1 MQRTVASYSSVKH
14 SKIHPKFLNSNSTSH
29 RWPFGAMAELLDNA
43 MDPDVKAQQFCIDMQ
58 NFDGIDCLVFMDNGG
73 GMTPDT
79 LHKMLGF
86 GHSDKKD
93 IDGHRPIGKYGSGFK
108 SGSMRLG
115 QDALVLTKHTTSQSV
130 GFLSQT
136 FLKAAH
142 AEEIL
147 VPMITWSLDG
157 QQLNADAG
165 DVQQSLNAI
174 RDYSVF
180 QDEAGL
186 LMQLDAIQG
195 SGTIIIIS
203 NLRRNSADQLEL
215 DFDAD
220 ASDIRIAADPP
231 EEGSASPAPNYQ
243 QSRAT
248 QPKEVDVPLDY
259 SLRQYVSVLYKVPR
273 MQVFIREKKV
283 KVKRMTSLLR
293 DKLQETYRP
302 QSNPD
307 FRCDIEM
314 GFNTEN
320 ENLYGMMLYHR
331 NRLIRPYHRVG
342 LQLEPNDKGLG
353 VLGVVEADFLQ
364 PTHNKQDFDDTPAY
378 RNMVNKLGQVLKLYW
393 WEKMDRLGK
402 TPRPLSP
409 NSARGGRTRITQ
421 APAQPEDGKIPDDL
435 WVQCDFPQ
443 CLKWR
448 KMPPGTHPDSLPDNW
463 FCYNHPDPAK
473 AALSH
478 TAPEEAYKIPA
489 EAEAAKHER
498 RRQFQ
503 AAERERKSRNKTAAE
518 LAQEQR
524 ELQVR
529 QQQEEQQAEAT
540 RIAGERRRLQ
550 QEQAAATARLQA
562 EQKKQIKEEQLRMK
576 RVQQEQQ
583 QAFQRQQEVLLRAQ
597 KAEEERARSEAA
609 LHALQQHNLHLQQ
622 QQEAQRLAGLER
634 DHQQRLQEEQEQ
646 QKAQTRMMAQEAQQS
661 SAPQHSAATAHQS
674 QGPEAAHTQ
683 QQHMQPQLQGSGS
696 VHSHRGTS
704 RAGPSKHGTGKRDSS
719 SQDSAG
725 RSESGKRQA
734 LNGSNAGVV
743 SASQARQAKSSPQLD
758 AGLPVHTNANGSQ
771 TAAHMDSSHVS
782 SEGTRSNDR
791 VAPAGTS
798 RHKQAAEVQGEDRG
812 GTAMPEQD
820 LVAKLAANL
829 QMALKAVSILKRAD
843 PTVFENLQPAD
854 LANLDLRALCE
865 TPGSTPE

>member
-1 MQRTVASYSSVKH
+1 MNGDVQPSSASYSNVKH

-58 NFDGIDCLVFMDNGG
+58 NFDGLDCLVFMDNGG
-73 GMTPDT
+73 GMTPET

-86 GHSDKKD
+86 GHSDKKEV
-93 IDGHRPIGKYGSGFK
+93 DGHRPIGKYGSGFK

-115 QDALVLTKHTTSQSV
+115 QDALVLTKHTASQSV

-136 FLKAAH
+136 FLKAAK

-147 VPMITWSLDG
+147 VPMISWNLNG
-157 QQLNADAG
+157 QRLNADAD
-165 DVQQSLNAI
+165 DVQQSLQAI

-195 SGTIIIIS
+195 TGTIIIIS

-220 ASDIRIAADPP
+220 ASDIRISADLP
-231 EEGSASPAPNYQ
+231 ENGSTSPVPNYQ

-273 MQVFIREKKV
+273 MQIFIREKKV

-293 DKLQETYRP
+293 DKIQETYRP
-302 QSNPD
+302 QSNPE

-353 VLGVVEADFLQ
+353 VLGVVEADFLI

-378 RNMVNKLGQVLKLYW
+378 RNMINKLGNVLRVYW

-402 TPRPLSP
+402 TPRAQSPLP
-409 NSARGGRTRITQ
+409 ARGGRARVPQIQ
-421 APAQPEDGKIPDDL
+421 APSAEERIPDDL

-448 KMPPGTHPDSLPDNW
+448 KMPGGTDPSSLPDNW
-463 FCYNHPDPAK
+463 FCYNHPNPAV

-478 TAPEEAYKIPA
+478 RAPEEEYKVPA
-489 EAEAAKHER
+489 EAEAAKQER
-498 RRQFQ
+498 RRLFN
-503 AAERERKSRNKTAAE
+503 AAERERKSKNKTAAE
-518 LAQEQR
+518 LAQEER
-524 ELQVR
+524 ELEVKKK
-529 QQQEEQQAEAT
+529 QQEQQAEAA
-540 RIAGERRRLQ
+540 RIAAERRRLQ
-550 QEQAAATARLQA
+550 QEQAAALRLHA
-562 EQKKQIKEEQLRMK
+562 EQKKRMKEEQLRQLQMQ
-576 RVQQEQQ
+576 RLHQEAARQQQ
-583 QAFQRQQEVLLRAQ
+583 QAVLRAQ
-597 KAEEERARSEAA
+597 KAEEERANYQAA
-609 LHALQQHNLHLQQ
+609 MQNLEQRNQYLQ
-622 QQEAQRLAGLER
+622 QQEAQRLADIER
-634 DHQQRLQEEQEQ
+634 HRKQRLQEEQ
-646 QKAQTRMMAQEAQQS
+646 AQRVAQARNDEAQQS
-661 SAPQHSAATAHQS
+661 SVPLHSDQAEHDS
-674 QGPEAAHTQ
+674 QGPAA
-683 QQHMQPQLQGSGS
+683 PQ
-696 VHSHRGTS
+696 T
-704 RAGPSKHGTGKRDSS
+704 
-719 SQDSAG
+719 
-725 RSESGKRQA
+725 RQ
-734 LNGSNAGVV
+734 
-743 SASQARQAKSSPQLD
+743 QARAQPHNP
-758 AGLPVHTNANGSQ
+758 LPGTNHSCL
-771 TAAHMDSSHVS
+771 M
-782 SEGTRSNDR
+782 
-791 VAPAGTS
+791 
-798 RHKQAAEVQGEDRG
+798 
-812 GTAMPEQD
+812 
-820 LVAKLAANL
+820 
-829 QMALKAVSILKRAD
+829 
-843 PTVFENLQPAD
+843 
-854 LANLDLRALCE
+854 
-865 TPGSTPE
+865 TPVLLYIITG

>member
-1 MQRTVASYSSVKH
+1 MLSSATSYSSVKH

-58 NFDGIDCLVFMDNGG
+58 NFDGLDCLVFMDNGG

-86 GHSDKKD
+86 GHSDKKE

-115 QDALVLTKHTTSQSV
+115 QDALVLTKHTASQSV

-136 FLKAAH
+136 FLKAAN

-147 VPMITWSLDG
+147 VPMITWTLDG
-157 QQLNADAG
+157 QRMNANAG
-165 DVQQSLNAI
+165 DVQQSLQAI

-195 SGTIIIIS
+195 TGTIIIIS

-220 ASDIRIAADPP
+220 ASDIRIAADLP
-231 EEGSASPAPNYQ
+231 EEGSTSPVPNYQ

-273 MQVFIREKKV
+273 MQIFIREKKV

-293 DKLQETYRP
+293 DKIQETYRP
-302 QSNPD
+302 GNNPE

-353 VLGVVEADFLQ
+353 VLGVVEADFLT
-364 PTHNKQDFDDTPAY
+364 PTHNKQDFDDTPTY
-378 RNMVNKLGQVLKLYW
+378 RNMINKLGQVLKLYW

-402 TPRPLSP
+402 TPRPHSP
-409 NSARGGRTRITQ
+409 LPARGGRNRTPQIQ
-421 APAQPEDGKIPDDL
+421 APPKEERIPDDL

-448 KMPPGTHPDSLPDNW
+448 KMPAGTDPNILPENW
-463 FCYNHPDPAK
+463 FCYNHPDPAM

-478 TAPEEAYKIPA
+478 TAPEEEYKVPA
-489 EAEAAKHER
+489 EAEAAKQER
-498 RRQFQ
+498 KRQFN
-503 AAERERKSRNKTAAE
+503 AAERERKSKNKSAAE
-518 LAQEQR
+518 LAYEQR
-524 ELQVR
+524 EAEVR
-529 QQQEEQQAEAT
+529 QRQEEQQAEAAQ
-540 RIAGERRRLQ
+540 IASERKRLQ
-550 QEQAAATARLQA
+550 QEQAAAARFQA
-562 EQKKQIKEEQLRMK
+562 EQKKRMKEEQIRQKQLHQAHEEAARQ
-576 RVQQEQQ
+576 QQE
-583 QAFQRQQEVLLRAQ
+583 AVRRAQ
-597 KAEEERARSEAA
+597 LAEEERANYQAA
-609 LHALQQHNLHLQQ
+609 MQNLQQRSQYLQQ
-622 QQEAQRLAGLER
+622 QEEQRLAEIAR
-634 DHQQRLQEEQEQ
+634 HRQQCLQEEQAH
-646 QKAQTRMMAQEAQQS
+646 KAAQARRDETQQS
-661 SAPQHSAATAHQS
+661 SAPQGSHHVEHQS
-674 QGPEAAHTQ
+674 PGPEALQTQ
-683 QQHMQPQLQGSGS
+683 QQAQ
-696 VHSHRGTS
+696 SHLDSAMPDTEPAHQEPSRSSPS
-704 RAGPSKHGTGKRDSS
+704 RAGTSKRGLSV
-719 SQDSAG
+719 QDSADKIG
-725 RSESGKRQA
+725 SRKRQA
-734 LNGSNAGVV
+734 LETLQEEGEA
-743 SASQARQAKSSPQLD
+743 ASQAQHAASSAQPNPIFRKGSGMQA
-758 AGLPVHTNANGSQ
+758 
-771 TAAHMDSSHVS
+771 TAAVS
-782 SEGTRSNDR
+782 EETRSDGAALGHVQVNG
-791 VAPAGTS
+791 A
-798 RHKQAAEVQGEDRG
+798 QQAEVRQVNDS
-812 GTAMPEQD
+812 
-820 LVAKLAANL
+820 LVHKLAANL
-829 QMALKAVSILKRAD
+829 QMALKALSILKGVES
-843 PTVFENLQPAD
+843 TVFEDLQPED
-854 LANLDLRALCE
+854 LANLDLHTLCE
-865 TPGSTPE
+865 TPSPTPSQ

>member
-1 MQRTVASYSSVKH
+1 MQTTPASYSSVKH

-43 MDPDVKAQQFCIDMQ
+43 MDPDVKAQQCARFCTVFQ
-58 NFDGIDCLVFMDNGG
+58 PPVVFMDNGG
-73 GMTPDT
+73 GMTPAT

-86 GHSDKKD
+86 GHSDKKE
-93 IDGHRPIGKYGSGFK
+93 IDGHRFK

-115 QDALVLTKHTTSQSV
+115 QDALVLTNT
-130 GFLSQT
+130 L
-136 FLKAAH
+136 AAH

-157 QQLNADAG
+157 QRWNADAG

-195 SGTIIIIS
+195 TGTIIIIS

-231 EEGSASPAPNYQ
+231 EEGSASPATNYQ

-302 QSNPD
+302 HSDPY

-331 NRLIRPYHRVG
+331 NRLIRPYHSWSPMTG
-342 LQLEPNDKGLG
+342 GWG
-353 VLGVVEADFLQ
+353 CVLGVVEADFLQ

-378 RNMVNKLGQVLKLYW
+378 RNMVNTGAGSKLY
-393 WEKMDRLGK
+393 
-402 TPRPLSP
+402 
-409 NSARGGRTRITQ
+409 GGRRWTALARPPGPFPN
-421 APAQPEDGKIPDDL
+421 PASGAEEEKIPDDL

-448 KMPPGTHPDSLPDNW
+448 KMPSGTHPHTLPDNW

-478 TAPEEAYKIPA
+478 SAPEEAYKVPA

-524 ELQVR
+524 ELQ
-529 QQQEEQQAEAT
+529 EQQAEAV
-540 RIAGERRRLQ
+540 RIAAERRRLQ

-576 RVQQEQQ
+576 RMQQEQQ
-583 QAFQRQQEVLLRAQ
+583 QAFKRQQEALLRAQ

-622 QQEAQRLAGLER
+622 QQEAQRLAGLGR
-634 DHQQRLQEEQEQ
+634 DRQQRFQEDQEQ
-646 QKAQTRMMAQEAQQS
+646 QEA
-661 SAPQHSAATAHQS
+661 HLRH
-674 QGPEAAHTQ
+674 
-683 QQHMQPQLQGSGS
+683 
-696 VHSHRGTS
+696 
-704 RAGPSKHGTGKRDSS
+704 
-719 SQDSAG
+719 
-725 RSESGKRQA
+725 
-734 LNGSNAGVV
+734 VV
-743 SASQARQAKSSPQLD
+743 D
-758 AGLPVHTNANGSQ
+758 T
-771 TAAHMDSSHVS
+771 
-782 SEGTRSNDR
+782 
-791 VAPAGTS
+791 
-798 RHKQAAEVQGEDRG
+798 
-812 GTAMPEQD
+812 
-820 LVAKLAANL
+820 
-829 QMALKAVSILKRAD
+829 
-843 PTVFENLQPAD
+843 
-854 LANLDLRALCE
+854 
-865 TPGSTPE
+865 

>member
-1 MQRTVASYSSVKH
+1 MQTTPASYSSVKH

-73 GMTPDT
+73 GMTPAT

-86 GHSDKKD
+86 GHSDKKE

-115 QDALVLTKHTTSQSV
+115 QDALVLTKHTSSQSV

-157 QQLNADAG
+157 QRWNADAG

-195 SGTIIIIS
+195 TGTIIIIS

-231 EEGSASPAPNYQ
+231 EEGSASPATNYQ

-302 QSNPD
+302 HSDPY

-342 LQLEPNDKGLG
+342 LQLEPNDRGLG
-353 VLGVVEADFLQ
+353 VC
-364 PTHNKQDFDDTPAY
+364 
-378 RNMVNKLGQVLKLYW
+378 
-393 WEKMDRLGK
+393 
-402 TPRPLSP
+402 
-409 NSARGGRTRITQ
+409 
-421 APAQPEDGKIPDDL
+421 
-435 WVQCDFPQ
+435 WV
-443 CLKWR
+443 
-448 KMPPGTHPDSLPDNW
+448 
-463 FCYNHPDPAK
+463 
-473 AALSH
+473 
-478 TAPEEAYKIPA
+478 
-489 EAEAAKHER
+489 
-498 RRQFQ
+498 
-503 AAERERKSRNKTAAE
+503 
-518 LAQEQR
+518 
-524 ELQVR
+524 
-529 QQQEEQQAEAT
+529 
-540 RIAGERRRLQ
+540 
-550 QEQAAATARLQA
+550 
-562 EQKKQIKEEQLRMK
+562 
-576 RVQQEQQ
+576 
-583 QAFQRQQEVLLRAQ
+583 
-597 KAEEERARSEAA
+597 
-609 LHALQQHNLHLQQ
+609 
-622 QQEAQRLAGLER
+622 
-634 DHQQRLQEEQEQ
+634 
-646 QKAQTRMMAQEAQQS
+646 
-661 SAPQHSAATAHQS
+661 
-674 QGPEAAHTQ
+674 
-683 QQHMQPQLQGSGS
+683 
-696 VHSHRGTS
+696 
-704 RAGPSKHGTGKRDSS
+704 
-719 SQDSAG
+719 
-725 RSESGKRQA
+725 
-734 LNGSNAGVV
+734 
-743 SASQARQAKSSPQLD
+743 
-758 AGLPVHTNANGSQ
+758 
-771 TAAHMDSSHVS
+771 
-782 SEGTRSNDR
+782 
-791 VAPAGTS
+791 
-798 RHKQAAEVQGEDRG
+798 
-812 GTAMPEQD
+812 
-820 LVAKLAANL
+820 
-829 QMALKAVSILKRAD
+829 
-843 PTVFENLQPAD
+843 
-854 LANLDLRALCE
+854 
-865 TPGSTPE
+865 